1 MWIGRLLNKALACV
15 LRSCFTKK
23 LKLCRSIPSSS
34 LWSESCKACSQWLLC
49 MPLSVCLS
57 LTALETHS
65 NSLFI
70 FAFPGSLNIYTT
82 FAHLLLVYPFPNK
95 VTIFR
100 MTAKQRFAIFRF
112 HLNTCQFCSSLW
124 QFGITMAVRIW
135 DSSLYPIQ
143 DRKRL
148 YIIAVL
154 TSGIG

>member
-70 FAFPGSLNIYTT
+70 LCIPWFPQHPH
-82 FAHLLLVYPFPNK
+82 HLCSFVACLSISQQSNHLSNDCQATICHISIPFKYMPVLLF
-95 VTIFR
+95 
-100 MTAKQRFAIFRF
+100 
-112 HLNTCQFCSSLW
+112 S
-124 QFGITMAVRIW
+124 MAVW
-135 DSSLYPIQ
+135 YNNGSDSSLYPIQ